1 MFGNTITLPFP
12 SASKILT
19 RINQDGYSSE
29 YLLRSST
36 DQYRMLIRHSKVQP
50 SAGRNE
56 QYDRHNVEVVHTV
69 FAAGDV
75 AQYDRKVYFVLECK
89 PGDSA
94 VNIADGLMDYAIATT
109 DAFMTALE
117 AWES

>member
-1 MFGNTITLPFP
+1 
-12 SASKILT
+12 
-19 RINQDGYSSE
+19 
-29 YLLRSST
+29 
-36 DQYRMLIRHSKVQP
+36 
-50 SAGRNE
+50 
-56 QYDRHNVEVVHTV
+56 VHTV

-75 AQYDRKVYFVLECK
+75 AQYDRKLYFVLECK